1 MVPGS
6 VEHVDEAAVL
16 EEEAILDPSPDLE
29 KGLCEVAV
37 DEEAREKEH
46 GGDSA

>member
-1 MVPGS
+1 MPGS

-16 EEEAILDPSPDLE
+16 EEETILDPSPNLE
-29 KGLCEVAV
+29 KALCKVAI